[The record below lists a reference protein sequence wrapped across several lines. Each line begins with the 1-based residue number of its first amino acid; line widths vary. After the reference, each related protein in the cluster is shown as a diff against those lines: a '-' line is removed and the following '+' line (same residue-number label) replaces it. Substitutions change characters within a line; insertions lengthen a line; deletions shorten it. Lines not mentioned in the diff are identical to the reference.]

1 MVSLR
6 GSLSSAAKNIPC
18 IAEFAV
24 SSVKAAFMIST
35 NNKIRNENPASTGSL
50 AGSKRIF
57 LHSIC
62 STLLPEMKANNKA
75 VTRIFFGGCHVE
87 LERRRREY
95 RRAVGTEGVWSGEGM
110 SPPQKILAFFISK

>member
-1 MVSLR
+1 
-6 GSLSSAAKNIPC
+6 
-18 IAEFAV
+18 
-24 SSVKAAFMIST
+24 MIST

-75 VTRIFFGGCHVE
+75 VWIFFGGCHVE

-110 SPPQKILAFFISK
+110 SPSPENFGIFYFKMMSSCECLHGFLFGIFLPFRVMPQKYKVG